1 MKINLLTYNI
11 QHGLDYQLIKYDQI
25 RHINL
30 DNIAKVII
38 DSNADIIGL
47 NEVYNSSIKNPD
59 RVEQAKKLAR
69 YTNIKNHIFAK
80 ALSVGGADDY
90 GNACLSKIDYLD
102 YEIFSVPS
110 PEIKREKTYY
120 EDRCILKVNFK
131 LDNDKILTCFI
142 THFGIAKAEQES
154 MYNRLK
160 EETAKINNPF
170 VIMGDFNL
178 EDDSPYIDDF
188 KKIFNIAIKDPT
200 PTFTSLN
207 PYKRIDYIFTSKD
220 IKIIEAKV
228 LNFIASDH
236 LPVFA
241 TIEV

>member
-1 MKINLLTYNI
+1 MKTNLLTYNI
-11 QHGLDYQLIKYDQI
+11 EHGLDYQLIKYDHI

-30 DNIAKVII
+30 DNIAKVITE
-38 DSNADIIGL
+38 SGADIIGL
-47 NEVYNSSIKNPD
+47 NEVYNSSMKNPD

-69 YTNIKNHIFAK
+69 YTKIKNHIFAK
-80 ALSVGGADDY
+80 ALTVGGADDY
-90 GNACLSKIDYLD
+90 GNACLSKLD
-102 YEIFSVPS
+102 YKDYEVFSVPS

-120 EDRCILKVNFK
+120 EDRCILKVNFII
-131 LDNDKILTCFI
+131 DNNRILTCFI
-142 THFGIAKAEQES
+142 THFGLAKVEQES
-154 MYNRLK
+154 MYKRLL
-160 EETAKINNPF
+160 EEVAKINNPF

-178 EDDSPYIDDF
+178 EDDNEYIIDF
-188 KKIFNIAIKDPT
+188 KNRFNIAIKSPT

-220 IKIIEAKV
+220 IIVTRAKV
-228 LNFIASDH
+228 LNYVASDH